1 MYQEEILIV
10 RIFLS
15 IYSIKFYHRKIS
27 NQTIDIKIGVLNSII
42 SATI

>member
-10 RIFLS
+10 RIFLN